1 MKALE
6 LNVMEMNEL
15 EIKGALLGLIK
26 KIRSKKKLLRI
37 YYDINE
43 IDAEDELL
51 VKNDKP
57 PHD

>member
-15 EIKGALLGLIK
+15 EIKGVLFGLIK

-37 YYDINE
+37 YYAINE
-43 IDAEDELL
+43 IDTEDELL

-57 PHD
+57 QHN